1 MFFALNSV
9 AKSLNG
15 GDDQAFFRGKP
26 RENGSERRLTQEAG
40 FDEDG
45 TCVCVCIIYILW
57 PHSQL
62 TEVPGTGTKLQLQ
75 TCIPAV
81 RFLTLSAPQQELQ
94 NVS

>member
-26 RENGSERRLTQEAG
+26 RENGSERRLTQEVG

-45 TCVCVCIIYILW
+45 TCVCVCVYI
-57 PHSQL
+57 
-62 TEVPGTGTKLQLQ
+62 
-75 TCIPAV
+75 
-81 RFLTLSAPQQELQ
+81 
-94 NVS
+94 